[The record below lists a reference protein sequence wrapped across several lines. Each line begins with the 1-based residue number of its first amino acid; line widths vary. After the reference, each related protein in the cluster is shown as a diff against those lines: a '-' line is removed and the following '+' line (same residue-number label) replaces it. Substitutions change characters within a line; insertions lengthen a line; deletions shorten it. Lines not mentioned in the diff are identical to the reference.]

1 MNKKITTN
9 VSLYVLFI
17 ESNINYRKLV
27 IHTILFIKP
36 DIIRDSSLLFYQIY
50 VLLLTYNIHYTIFVG
65 WSNINCTR
73 LIIIILSNLCTYIT
87 ILTILII
94 RYSLIFFF
102 FDIYYI
108 VYIWPN
114 ISLWY
119 IYCIIAIHIGW
130 PNINRTRL
138 IESDQSP
145 LDLSSLEHSISR
157 LERPQSRVL
166 TYLLDASSL
175 HSICLK
181 RLWRL

>member
-50 VLLLTYNIHYTIFVG
+50 VLLLTWSNIHYIIFMG

-73 LIIIILSNLCTYIT
+73 LIIIILSNLYTYIT

-94 RYSLIFFF
+94 RV

>member
-1 MNKKITTN
+1 MFYYLYDLIYTT
-9 VSLYVLFI
+9 LYSWDDLI
-17 ESNINYRKLV
+17 S
-27 IHTILFIKP
+27 TI
-36 DIIRDSSLLFYQIY
+36 RNSSLLFYLIY
-50 VLLLTYNIHYTIFVG
+50 
-65 WSNINCTR
+65 
-73 LIIIILSNLCTYIT
+73 TYIT

-94 RYSLIFFF
+94 RV